1 MRKDLELS
9 QVKWRLGSWF
19 DPVPAER
26 FHLIIA
32 NPPYLAANDPALTAL
47 RAEPAAALIAGP
59 SGLEALDAIIAQA
72 PRHLHAR
79 GWLALEHG
87 ISQAPDVAQLLQQ
100 RGFDSIRTYSRFFR
114 QAPRYAGRS
123 HTTLGI
129 PMIRFETSLGDFTI
143 ELFEKEAPES
153 VANFTRYID
162 EGFFDGTIFHRIV
175 PGFVIQGGGFTEDM
189 TQKKTK
195 PPVKN
200 EADNGLKNKRGTL
213 SMART
218 NDINSATSQFFVNL
232 KDNDFLDHSRGNFGY
247 AVFAKVTEG
256 MDVVD
261 KIAAVETGR
270 KRGFDDVPV
279 EAVTMKSVRRVKT

>member
-1 MRKDLELS
+1 
-9 QVKWRLGSWF
+9 
-19 DPVPAER
+19 
-26 FHLIIA
+26 
-32 NPPYLAANDPALTAL
+32 
-47 RAEPAAALIAGP
+47 
-59 SGLEALDAIIAQA
+59 
-72 PRHLHAR
+72 
-79 GWLALEHG
+79 
-87 ISQAPDVAQLLQQ
+87 
-100 RGFDSIRTYSRFFR
+100 
-114 QAPRYAGRS
+114 
-123 HTTLGI
+123 
-129 PMIRFETSLGDFTI
+129 MIRFETSLGDFTI
-143 ELFEKEAPES
+143 EFFEKEAPES
-153 VANFTRYID
+153 VANFTRYIED
-162 EGFFDGTIFHRIV
+162 EFFDGTIFHRIV

-189 TQKKTK
+189 TQKKTQ

-247 AVFAKVTEG
+247 AVFAEVTEG

-279 EAVTMKSVRRVKT
+279 EAVIMKSVRRMTP